1 MDCEICGKEIG
12 KLRQSVVDGNTLFVC
27 EDCASFGKEKAVEK
41 TEETL
46 QRQAPRNTTPQST
59 MPQKT
64 IMPPEFRRK
73 EFDLGLEIVDDFGK
87 QVRKAR
93 EVKGLTT
100 KELAMKIFEKE
111 SLLHRIE
118 NQAIKPSDEMIKK
131 LEKQLGIQLKKKIE

>member
-12 KLRQSVVDGNTLFVC
+12 KLRQTVVDGNTLFVC
-27 EDCASFGKEKAVEK
+27 EECASFGKEKAVEK
-41 TEETL
+41 TEKTVQKPAP
-46 QRQAPRNTTPQST
+46 QR
-59 MPQKT
+59 T
-64 IMPPEFRRK
+64 ILPPEFRKK

-87 QVRKAR
+87 QIRKAR
-93 EVKGLTT
+93 EAKGMTT

-131 LEKQLGIQLKKKIE
+131 LGKQLGIQLKKKIE